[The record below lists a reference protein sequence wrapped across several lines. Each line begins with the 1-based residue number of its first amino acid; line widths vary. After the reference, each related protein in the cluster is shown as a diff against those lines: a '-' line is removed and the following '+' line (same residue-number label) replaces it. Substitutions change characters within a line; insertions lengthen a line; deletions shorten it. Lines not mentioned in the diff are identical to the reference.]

1 MISQVFELPWDHRNA
16 PVLPLK
22 LATFFLNIKSGPCNN
37 AICPWNFKRPRNRR
51 LQNEML
57 TIFRGFAMLP
67 LCTKPATAGAAKYR
81 RNAAQIVQSLKA
93 KTLNSEIILETDF
106 S

>member
-1 MISQVFELPWDHRNA
+1 
-16 PVLPLK
+16 
-22 LATFFLNIKSGPCNN
+22 
-37 AICPWNFKRPRNRR
+37 
-51 LQNEML
+51 ML